1 MILTNYS
8 NSNLKKQN
16 RTNSHDKWFI
26 FTKVHISNQNRTY
39 LIDPISLISRQS
51 ERSYEEMT
59 EVRRFFFWKMTF
71 SSSILLA
78 QKKYPQDEP
87 LNSCMVRMW
96 SIAPRTFSERD
107 REILVTNDLLYI
119 WLRMHIDSSVRWFV
133 PKIIS
138 HLWKWIP
145 LKDTT
150 LFCCYCVW
158 SLHRSCMIKHFSPF
172 GSICLVSFAR
182 VIGQQKITNSG
193 KIVKS
198 SFSIINCSTIFQI
211 ST

>member
-1 MILTNYS
+1 MINDLFS
-8 NSNLKKQN
+8 LKSILAIKIGPILLIPSHWSLDKVKD
-16 RTNSHDKWFI
+16 RTKRWQKCEGF
-26 FTKVHISNQNRTY
+26 Y
-39 LIDPISLISRQS
+39 
-51 ERSYEEMT
+51 
-59 EVRRFFFWKMTF
+59 FWKMTF

-87 LNSCMVRMW
+87 LNSCCMVRMW

-107 REILVTNDLLYI
+107 REILVTNDLLHI
-119 WLRMHIDSSVRWFV
+119 WQRMHIDSSVRWFV

-158 SLHRSCMIKHFSPF
+158 SLHRSWMIKHFSPF

-182 VIGQQKITNSG
+182 VIGQKKITNSG
-193 KIVKS
+193 KIVNS